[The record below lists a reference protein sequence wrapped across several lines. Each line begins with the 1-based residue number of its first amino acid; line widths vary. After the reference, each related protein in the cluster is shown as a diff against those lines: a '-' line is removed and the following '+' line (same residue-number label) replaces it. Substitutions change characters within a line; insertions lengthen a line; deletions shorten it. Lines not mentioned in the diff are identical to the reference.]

1 MACLLILGL
10 KSANMT
16 HNKFSLWSA
25 KELFSMTRNM
35 TSVILL
41 SSNWTAFWIM
51 LNKCVGESVKSD
63 FVFMENWAL
72 A

>member
-1 MACLLILGL
+1 
-10 KSANMT
+10 MT
-16 HNKFSLWSA
+16 HNKFSLWRA

-41 SSNWTAFWIM
+41 SSNWTAFWI
-51 LNKCVGESVKSD
+51 KCVGESVKSD